1 VEVLRGAIGEI
12 QDYPRVDLVTESRD
26 VMLGTAVA
34 DVTHL
39 LAELVE
45 NAVLYSPPHTRV
57 EVKASRVANGHVVE
71 VEDRGL
77 GIPAVVL
84 AELNERL
91 ARPPEFDL
99 ADSDQL
105 GLFVVSRLAARHQ
118 IKVSLRGSPYG
129 GTAAI
134 VLMPHHLVMAAEDAA
149 FPPSLRTDQA
159 GLGTD
164 PAGQYADPA
173 VAAASRTSG
182 NPLARSG
189 SRLELGP
196 SATPA
201 DPGRDAGLPRR
212 LRQASLAPQ
221 LRETGSSAG
230 ASSGDGQPE
239 TRSADQARTLISSI
253 QWGWRNGRAAA
264 GQPDGSAGGSP
275 GGSAG
280 GSPDGGPGSRPDP
293 DEAGR

>member
-1 VEVLRGAIGEI
+1 VPVVEVLRGAIGEI
-12 QDYPRVDLVTESRD
+12 EDYPRVDVITESRD
-26 VMLGTAVA
+26 FIAGTAVA

-45 NAVLYSPPHTRV
+45 NAVLYSPPGTRV
-57 EVKASRVANGHVVE
+57 QVRASRVANGYVVE

-84 AELNERL
+84 AELNQRL

-134 VLMPHHLVMAAEDAA
+134 VLMPHHLVMAAQDAA
-149 FPPSLRTDQA
+149 V
-159 GLGTD
+159 
-164 PAGQYADPA
+164 PAGQHAAPA
-173 VAAASRTSG
+173 G
-182 NPLARSG
+182 QHIH
-189 SRLELGP
+189 
-196 SATPA
+196 ATPA
-201 DPGRDAGLPRR
+201 GQHIGLASRSTSPATARPVSDPATVPLISGPDAGLPRR

-221 LRETGSSAG
+221 LREPGSPGQAP
-230 ASSGDGQPE
+230 AADGQPE
-239 TRSADQARTLISSI
+239 SRSADQARTLISSI
-253 QWGWRNGRAAA
+253 QQGWRDGRAAA
-264 GQPDGSAGGSP
+264 DQPNGTAGGSP
-275 GGSAG
+275 N
-280 GSPDGGPGSRPDP
+280 GSPGGDPGSRATP